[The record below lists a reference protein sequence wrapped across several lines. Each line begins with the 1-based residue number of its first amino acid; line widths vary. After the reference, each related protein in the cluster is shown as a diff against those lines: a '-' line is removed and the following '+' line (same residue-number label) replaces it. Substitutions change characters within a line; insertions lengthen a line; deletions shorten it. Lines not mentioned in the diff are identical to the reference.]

1 MDVAILTVHCS
12 SLRIVAVLRRVKNA
26 LHIKAETRV
35 QEPPKRK
42 IRDNISFAATRM
54 DNKVIVRAQS
64 KTQELPDVYCY
75 NPILLSLLCSAISSI
90 CRFYIVILKALLPH
104 FYCISEIFIT

>member
-12 SLRIVAVLRRVKNA
+12 SLSIVAVLRRVKNA

-54 DNKVIVRAQS
+54 DNKAQS

-104 FYCISEIFIT
+104 FYCISEIFIP